1 VSGLSA
7 TRQLLVGK
15 QFIAGQSS
23 NAKRQI
29 IGSQV
34 RAPVAAYF
42 WKQVAAF
49 IHYQQQLPEK
59 ANPLFVDILQWKPCR
74 VATELSLED
83 KEALVLVAVAFT
95 VRDWAIAVAGNN
107 IRAGAIRLAHK

>member
-1 VSGLSA
+1 MFLE
-7 TRQLLVGK
+7 
-15 QFIAGQSS
+15 
-23 NAKRQI
+23 
-29 IGSQV
+29 
-34 RAPVAAYF
+34 
-42 WKQVAAF
+42 QVAAF

>member
-49 IHYQQQLPEK
+49 IHYQQPLPEK
-59 ANPLFVDILQWKPCR
+59 ANPLSESAEQSAFNPPL
-74 VATELSLED
+74 A
-83 KEALVLVAVAFT
+83 AL
-95 VRDWAIAVAGNN
+95 
-107 IRAGAIRLAHK
+107 